1 VSTTAFPR
9 GESAEDLA
17 VEEQAERGGVI
28 TARLGTLVPL
38 ALGVFGVVVA
48 LGLGVGSLSA
58 PGAGLWPLVISVV
71 MIAAAGIALV
81 RAKHD
86 DDVEAFDGGIV
97 TVGLSVASLVAYAAL
112 LPLVGFEIPTVLLLF
127 FWMKVLGKEGWRSSV
142 TVAVVATAVVY
153 ALFILLLAVPIP
165 HLF

>member
-1 VSTTAFPR
+1 VSTSAFPS
-9 GESAEDLA
+9 GESVEDID

-28 TARLGTLVPL
+28 TARLGSLVPL
-38 ALGVFGVVVA
+38 ALGVYGVVVA
-48 LGLGVGSLSA
+48 IGLGVGSLSA

-71 MIAAAGIALV
+71 MIAASGIALI
-81 RAKHD
+81 RARHD
-86 DDVEAFDGGIV
+86 EDVEAFDRGIV
-97 TVGLSVASLVAYAAL
+97 TVGLSVASLLAYAAL

-142 TVAVVATAVVY
+142 TVAIVATVVVY